1 MGYCIKEIL
10 KEIPKEI
17 LKETPTV
24 RGGPGNFQ
32 SDKNGFVYLETD
44 LDGFRRIWKY
54 QKIA

>member
-32 SDKNGFVYLETD
+32 SEKKDFFTSKP
-44 LDGFRRIWKY
+44 I
-54 QKIA
+54 